1 MSCSTAVIEIVCH
14 RSPCRIKS
22 IFSINFSEM
31 ILKCDFLAG
40 GNMIQLF
47 SSALKIFSNDET
59 YIQSNSFFLKNV
71 SQKAPFRNST
81 QTKPLRN
88 SLAGMLRNSVAGR
101 LGNIHFS

>member
-22 IFSINFSEM
+22 IFSVNFSEM

-40 GNMIQLF
+40 RNMIQLF

-59 YIQSNSFFLKNV
+59 YFQSNSFFSLKIF
-71 SQKAPFRNST
+71 SKS
-81 QTKPLRN
+81 PL
-88 SLAGMLRNSVAGR
+88 
-101 LGNIHFS
+101 